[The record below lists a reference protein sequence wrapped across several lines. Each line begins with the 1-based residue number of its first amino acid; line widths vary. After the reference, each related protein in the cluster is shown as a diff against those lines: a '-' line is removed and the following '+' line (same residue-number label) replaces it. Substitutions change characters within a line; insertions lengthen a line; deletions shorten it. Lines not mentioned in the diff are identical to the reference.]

1 MRGRLRAMTSLP
13 LNAAGAVDIEGVFAD
28 PPRGFLRTLSPTL
41 VEVSDERSVL
51 RFDAGPDLHNH
62 VGGPHAATLFG
73 VGELAAFAL
82 LLKVFNDEVV
92 AGGVPFIKSGDIAY
106 TALVLEPVLATA
118 RILDDVEGL
127 RARYAEKGSVS
138 FRCEVLFT
146 LESSGQQTTAMHPT
160 MTLKRL

>member
-1 MRGRLRAMTSLP
+1 MTSLP
-13 LNAAGAVDIEGVFAD
+13 VNAAGAVDVEGVFAD
-28 PPRGFLRTLSPTL
+28 PPRGFLRTLAPTL
-41 VEVSDERSVL
+41 VSLDEQSAVL

-82 LLKVFNDEVV
+82 LLRVFNDEVV

-106 TALVLEPVLATA
+106 QALVLEPVLATA
-118 RILDDVEGL
+118 RITDDVAAAK
-127 RARYAEKGSVS
+127 ARYDERGSVS
-138 FRCEVLFT
+138 FACEVVFT
-146 LESSGQQTTAMHPT
+146 LESTGQQTTVMHPT